1 MRSEDIARL
10 AGVSRSTVSRVI
22 NQYPNVPEE
31 TRRKVMKV
39 IEEHHYEP
47 NTNARVLAGKG
58 TDTIGLFV
66 ISTAEKTRGNRIYQN
81 NYFAPFVDA
90 LVDTANALGY
100 YVLIH
105 TVYSEEDF
113 QKIRQAF
120 SQKRIDGGVIVGTQK
135 NLEEIRSIVQL
146 GEPLVLIDYDPA
158 ELARHHMDNNTV
170 AVINTKD
177 FAGGSEAV
185 AHLIALGHR
194 EIAFIS
200 GRLNTHSGR
209 ERLRAYESAL
219 EEHGI
224 PLRKELVLDGD
235 FRRGPACRAVTEF
248 LAAGERP
255 TAFFAANDEMA
266 LGALD
271 AFRDFGLRV
280 PEDVSLIGFD
290 DSPIASRL
298 TPALT
303 SVRLP
308 IAEMS
313 QTAAETVVAMCRKR
327 SASFSAVS
335 FPTRLVVRESCAK
348 RAEVPA
354 DSSASTDDGS
364 DVPG

>member
-66 ISTAEKTRGNRIYQN
+66 ISTAEGSSRSNRIYQN
-81 NYFAPFVDA
+81 SYFAPFVDA

-120 SQKRIDGGVIVGTQK
+120 SQKRVDGGVIVGTQK

-158 ELARHHMDNNTV
+158 ELALHHMDDNTV
-170 AVINTKD
+170 SVINSRD
-177 FAGGSEAV
+177 FAGSCEAV
-185 AHLIALGHR
+185 RYLIGLGHR
-194 EIAFIS
+194 DIAFIS
-200 GRLNTHSGR
+200 GRLNTYSGR
-209 ERLRAYESAL
+209 ERHRAYENTL
-219 EEHGI
+219 KEHGI
-224 PLRKELVLDGD
+224 PYREELVIDGD
-235 FRRGPACRAVTEF
+235 FRRKPSYEAISAF
-248 LAAGERP
+248 LASGARP
-255 TAFFAANDEMA
+255 TAFFSANDEMA

-271 AFRDFGLRV
+271 AFRDFGLHV
-280 PEDVSLIGFD
+280 PEDVSIIGFD
-290 DSPIASRL
+290 DSTIASRL

-313 QTAAETVVAMCRKR
+313 QKAAETIVAMCRR
-327 SASFSAVS
+327 PNDAFNAVS
-335 FPTRLVVRESCAK
+335 LPTELIVRGSCSQKAQ
-348 RAEVPA
+348 
-354 DSSASTDDGS
+354 DH
-364 DVPG
+364 

>member
-1 MRSEDIARL
+1 MRSEDIAKL

-66 ISTAEKTRGNRIYQN
+66 ISTAEQTRSNRIYQN
-81 NYFAPFVDA
+81 SYFAPFVDA

-135 NLEEIRSIVQL
+135 NLEEIRSIAQL

-158 ELARHHMDNNTV
+158 ELALHHMDSNTV
-170 AVINTKD
+170 SVINSKD
-177 FAGGSEAV
+177 YAGSCEAV
-185 AHLIALGHR
+185 RHLIGLGHR
-194 EIAFIS
+194 DIAFIS

-209 ERLRAYESAL
+209 ERFRAYENTL
-219 EEHGI
+219 KEHGI
-224 PLRKELVLDGD
+224 PYREELVIDGD
-235 FRRGPACRAVTEF
+235 FRRKPSYEAISAF
-248 LAAGERP
+248 LASGARP
-255 TAFFAANDEMA
+255 SAFFAANDEMA

-271 AFRDFGLRV
+271 AFREFGLRV

-290 DSPIASRL
+290 DSQIASRL

-303 SVRLP
+303 SVRVP
-308 IAEMS
+308 IADMS
-313 QTAAETVVAMCRKR
+313 RTAAETIVTMCRKPN
-327 SASFSAVS
+327 SAFSAVS
-335 FPTRLVVRESCAK
+335 FPTELVVRESC
-348 RAEVPA
+348 
-354 DSSASTDDGS
+354 S
-364 DVPG
+364 DAPNGR

>member
-22 NQYPNVPEE
+22 NQYANVPEE

-39 IEEHHYEP
+39 IEEHQYEP

-66 ISTAEKTRGNRIYQN
+66 ISTAEKTRGSNRIYQN

-113 QKIRQAF
+113 QKVRQAF

-158 ELARHHMDNNTV
+158 ELARHHMDISTV
-170 AVINTKD
+170 SVINSKD
-177 FAGGSEAV
+177 FAGSSAAV
-185 AHLIALGHR
+185 AHLIGLGHR

-200 GRLNTHSGR
+200 GRQNTHSGR
-209 ERLRAYESAL
+209 ERFRAYESAL

-224 PLRKELVLDGD
+224 PFRQELVLDGD
-235 FRRGPACRAVTEF
+235 FRREPAREAVTAF
-248 LAAGERP
+248 LAGGARP
-255 TAFFAANDEMA
+255 TAYFAANDEMA

-271 AFRDFGLRV
+271 AFREFSLRV

-290 DSPIASRL
+290 DSSIASRL
-298 TPALT
+298 APALT

-308 IAEMS
+308 IAEMA
-313 QTAAETVVAMCRKR
+313 QTAAETIVAMCRKQ
-327 SASFSAVS
+327 SAAFSAVS
-335 FPTRLVVRESCAK
+335 FPTELVIRETC
-348 RAEVPA
+348 R
-354 DSSASTDDGS
+354 DRRNG
-364 DVPG
+364 G